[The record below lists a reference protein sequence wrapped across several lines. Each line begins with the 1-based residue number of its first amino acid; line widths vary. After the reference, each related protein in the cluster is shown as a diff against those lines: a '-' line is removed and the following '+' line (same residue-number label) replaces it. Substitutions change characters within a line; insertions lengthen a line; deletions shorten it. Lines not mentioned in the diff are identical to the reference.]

1 MPQVI
6 RILEVLICSGALSMK
21 SQSSKIFDWWWV
33 VLLLIVVVGLVTSNE
48 YVIMVGL
55 VVVLVAAILTF
66 TIRRRWTAISESLK
80 RGRIDDVIGRSG

>member
-6 RILEVLICSGALSMK
+6 RILEVLIYSGTLSMK

-33 VLLLIVVVGLVTSNE
+33 VLLVIVVIGLVTSNQ
-48 YVIMVGL
+48 YVIMAGL

-66 TIRRRWTAISESLK
+66 TIRRRWTAMSSQK
-80 RGRIDDVIGRSG
+80 V